1 MALAFGYGFND
12 WMSFV
17 TGLII
22 HSGGGTGT
30 Q

>member
-1 MALAFGYGFND
+1 MVLAFNWGCND